1 MVVINSKSSSNMDT
15 SSESIE
21 VCLGV
26 IDMDMVD
33 DMVDDMIADYVDTVS

>member
-1 MVVINSKSSSNMDT
+1 MVVINSESSSNMDT
-15 SSESIE
+15 SSESVE

-33 DMVDDMIADYVDTVS
+33 DMGSDYVDTVS

>member
-1 MVVINSKSSSNMDT
+1 LGRKEKKMVVINSESSSNMDT

-26 IDMDMVD
+26 IDMDMV
-33 DMVDDMIADYVDTVS
+33 ADYVDTVS

>member
-1 MVVINSKSSSNMDT
+1 MVVINSESSSNMDT
-15 SSESIE
+15 SSELVE

-33 DMVDDMIADYVDTVS
+33 DMVADYVDTVS